1 MSGIKQLFGQT
12 GIYGLGNILP
22 RFLNYLLTPLYTY
35 LFTNPADYGINAEVY
50 AYISFLNIIF
60 TYGMETAY
68 FHFVNKSDE
77 PQKILNNSLSLILLT
92 TTFFSLML
100 LLFSSD
106 ISKILNYQNNLFVI
120 WTIGIIATDAVMSIP
135 FAYIRQQQKPLYF
148 SIIKISNVLINILL
162 NLFFFLVCKKEYDA
176 GHQNLFSKIYSPEI
190 GIGYSFLSNLLSN
203 VFSIIMLFPVWKNF
217 HLSIDWK
224 LSKKMLSYALPLL
237 IVGLAGMINE
247 TFDRIVLK
255 YLLPLEVAQSA
266 QGIYG
271 ACYKISILMT
281 IFIQSYR
288 YAAEPFFFRTFK
300 DNDAKKMYA
309 LSTDVFIAFGLIIW
323 LGTLINLPIIQYFIG
338 PSYRIGLK
346 VVPILLTANLCLGI
360 YFNLSFWYKLTGQ
373 TQIGAYVTLLGAFIT
388 LLINFI
394 FVPKYS
400 YVASA
405 YATLAAYGSMMLV
418 AYFLGQKYFKIDY
431 PYRRIFSNACI
442 AFLIYFV
449 SIQLFHNNH
458 HYQLIVGNLFLILF
472 IVYLFKKYHPIIQQK
487 N

>member
-224 LSKKMLSYALPLL
+224 LSKKMLNYALPLL

-288 YAAEPFFFRTFK
+288 YAAEPFFFKTFK
-300 DNDAKKMYA
+300 NNDAKKMYA

-360 YFNLSFWYKLTGQ
+360 YFNLSFWYKLTGL
-373 TQIGAYVTLLGAFIT
+373 TQIGAYVTLFGAFIT

-394 FVPKYS
+394 FVPEYS